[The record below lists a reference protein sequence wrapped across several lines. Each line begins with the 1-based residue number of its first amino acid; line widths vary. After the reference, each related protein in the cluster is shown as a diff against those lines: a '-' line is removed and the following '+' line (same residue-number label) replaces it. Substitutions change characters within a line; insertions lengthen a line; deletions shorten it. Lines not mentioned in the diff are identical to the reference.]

1 MNPAKKTY
9 DVVVIGELNVDI
21 ILNNIE
27 GFPSVGKEII
37 ANSIS
42 VTLGSSSAI
51 FASNLS
57 SLGMNVAFIGKVG
70 EDNFSEVI
78 LSALQK
84 KNVDTNHI
92 IKSAIHSTGA
102 TIVLNYDQ
110 DRAMITYPGA
120 MNELCLEDIKSE
132 TLSAAGHMHFSSC
145 FLQPGIR
152 PDLVA
157 LFRKAKEL
165 GLTTSFDAQWD
176 PEEKW
181 DIPLEKLL
189 PWVDVFLPNIQEFK
203 FLAKCSTIE
212 EGIDKLRDFANYII
226 IKNGS
231 EGAIAW
237 DGKSL
242 VTQPAFKN
250 DHIIDCIG
258 AGDSFNAGFIREFI
272 NKKPM
277 GKCLETAVLTGALNT
292 TRAGGTGAFENFEMI
307 REIAQEKFKYQI

>member
-1 MNPAKKTY
+1 
-9 DVVVIGELNVDI
+9 
-21 ILNNIE
+21 
-27 GFPSVGKEII
+27 
-37 ANSIS
+37 
-42 VTLGSSSAI
+42 
-51 FASNLS
+51 
-57 SLGMNVAFIGKVG
+57 VG
-70 EDNFSEVI
+70 EDNFSEVV

-84 KNVDTNHI
+84 KKVDTSHV
-92 IKSAIHSTGA
+92 IKSNIYSTGA

-110 DRAMITYPGA
+110 DRAMVTYPGA
-120 MNELCLEDIKSE
+120 MNELCLEDITIE
-132 TLSAAGHMHFSSC
+132 TLSAARHMHFSSC

-157 LFRKAKEL
+157 LFRLAKEL

-181 DIPLEKLL
+181 DIPLDYLL

-203 FLAKCSTIE
+203 FLTKCSTVE
-212 EGIDKLRDFANYII
+212 EGIGKLRDCAKTII

-237 DGKSL
+237 DGTSL

-250 DHIIDCIG
+250 DTIVDCIG
-258 AGDSFNAGFIREFI
+258 AGDSFNAGFIWEFI
-272 NKKPM
+272 NKKPLK
-277 GKCLETAVLTGALNT
+277 KCLETAALTGALNT

-307 REIAQEKFKYQI
+307 REIAWEKFKYQI